1 MKKILFVEDEIR
13 FQKMIEDLFRVEGFE
28 LLSAYD
34 GESGLRM
41 AREKN
46 PDLILLDLI
55 LPKRNGF
62 EVLEEL
68 KNDQQLSKI
77 PVIILTNLEGVRD
90 VERAFSLGA
99 RTYLV
104 KANYSVSDI
113 LEKIKEVF
121 KENESRAST
130 T

>member
-1 MKKILFVEDEIR
+1 MKKILFVEDEMR

-28 LLSAYD
+28 LFSAYD

-41 AREKN
+41 AREKS

-68 KNDQQLSKI
+68 KNDEQLSKI
-77 PVIILTNLEGVRD
+77 PVIVLTNLEGVRD
-90 VERAFSLGA
+90 VEKAFSLGA

>member
-13 FQKMIEDLFRVEGFE
+13 FQKMIKDLFRVEGFE

-41 AREKN
+41 AREKS

>member
-1 MKKILFVEDEIR
+1 MKKILFVEDEMR

-28 LLSAYD
+28 LFSAYD

-41 AREKN
+41 AREKS

-77 PVIILTNLEGVRD
+77 PVIVLTNLEGVRD
-90 VERAFSLGA
+90 VEKAFSLGA